1 MQEKIRRWEN
11 STGKEEAE
19 VATAA
24 NVVIATIARIGEDE
38 IELIRTLVSTSKS
51 NLLYL
56 FPFDLIYR
64 VYRNNNQ
71 KSGGD
76 GQKRQGG
83 NEKQLKVEKRD

>member
-1 MQEKIRRWEN
+1 M
-11 STGKEEAE
+11 
-19 VATAA
+19 
-24 NVVIATIARIGEDE
+24 IATIGRIGEDE
-38 IELIRTLVSTSKS
+38 IVPIPTIVSTSKS
-51 NLLYL
+51 NFLYL

-64 VYRNNNQ
+64 VFRNNNQ